1 MYKLSC
7 KCMPVPKPVVRCIK
21 SVQLNIWFNKRKI
34 DFQVAGILALYK
46 YIVGV
51 NHTITK

>member
-7 KCMPVPKPVVRCIK
+7 KRISVPKPGARCIK
-21 SVQLNIWFNKRKI
+21 SGQFIFGLIKGNI

-46 YIVGV
+46 YIKEV
-51 NHTITK
+51 NHTNQ